1 MTIMEVKKF
10 LFALLSVL
18 HQKVVLG
25 DGKHTFDAVVVP
37 IHYVGSRNEQDKY
50 ARYEAGSE

>member
-1 MTIMEVKKF
+1 MEVKKF

-25 DGKHTFDAVVVP
+25 EGKFTLGAIVIP
-37 IHYVGSRNEQDKY
+37 IHCAGSRNEWDKF
-50 ARYEAGSE
+50 AIYEAGSE